1 MVKMKSFKGFN
12 NPNAYT
18 PSDADYQHVY
28 TQRSK
33 GKTDRRIVMGDNDIP
48 PLGLSKWSSFRK
60 HFDSEQAK
68 SRPEYHPSAEDNR
81 SGLTDEHFKRIFK
94 MREAGTSETD
104 IHATG
109 IHKDTVAKYIDSD
122 AAKTRPDYH
131 PPLRKRK

>member
-1 MVKMKSFKGFN
+1 MKSFKLFLE
-12 NPNAYT
+12 AYN
-18 PSDADYQHVY
+18 PSDADYKHVY
-28 TQRSK
+28 TQRRI
-33 GKTDRRIVMGDNDIP
+33 GTTDRKIITGDENIP
-48 PLGLSKWSSFRK
+48 PLGLSNWKYFKK
-60 HFDSEQAK
+60 HFDSDEAK
-68 SRPEYHPSAEDNR
+68 QRSDYHHPAVDNR
-81 SGLTDEHFKRIFK
+81 SGLTDAHFIRIYK